1 MKQEEV
7 DDIIEEN
14 IEKGIYEYQEKENI
28 VSKIF
33 TKMGIKS
40 VEVKG
45 ATKSASDTD
54 YSPSKA
60 VKSVLIC
67 TQEKKGGKISVSY
80 TASWLKEAY
89 YRGKDV
95 LGVTM
100 KRAYY
105 DKSSLKC
112 YHSAK
117 HYWTQTVYLDKHAF
131 RRNYSET
138 LNTKPTAKNTGV
150 SGFTFTVNLFG
161 ERNKMNGLGISNEK
175 YTNEYINIRFTCK
188 ASSKKNVIMATDYNH
203 WKSNKSV
210 SPSISISGGG
220 ISVGVSGRSTN
231 YYQKLDGNAYVNF
244 NHI

>member
-1 MKQEEV
+1 MNQEDV
-7 DDIIEEN
+7 DNIIEEN
-14 IEKGIYEYQEKENI
+14 IQDGVYEYEEEENF

-33 TKMGIKS
+33 TKIGLKP
-40 VEVKG
+40 VDVK
-45 ATKSASDTD
+45 AAKASASNTD

-67 TQEKKGGKISVSY
+67 TQEKKDGKISVSY

-100 KRAYY
+100 KRADYN
-105 DKSSLKC
+105 KNSLKC
-112 YHSAK
+112 YHTVNHS
-117 HYWTQTVYLDKHAF
+117 WTQTVYLDKHPF
-131 RRNYSET
+131 KTNHSET
-138 LNTKPTAKNTGV
+138 LSTNPTAKHTGTY
-150 SGFTFTVNLFG
+150 GFTYTVNLFG

-188 ASSKKNVIMATDYNH
+188 ASSKKNVIFATDYNH
-203 WKSNKSV
+203 WESNISV
-210 SPSISISGGG
+210 SPNVGITEDGISI
-220 ISVGVSGRSTN
+220 GVSGTKTN
-231 YYQKLDGNAYVNF
+231 YYHKLDGNAYVNF